1 MSMTVDQMILL
12 SRLFLGAMI
21 ILTIVAVVLFFVF
34 DVRRAWR
41 ILRGKKLP
49 PVHKYANRRYYK
61 VASKTGKYR

>member
-34 DVRRAWR
+34 DVRRSLAD
-41 ILRGKKLP
+41 
-49 PVHKYANRRYYK
+49 
-61 VASKTGKYR
+61 S